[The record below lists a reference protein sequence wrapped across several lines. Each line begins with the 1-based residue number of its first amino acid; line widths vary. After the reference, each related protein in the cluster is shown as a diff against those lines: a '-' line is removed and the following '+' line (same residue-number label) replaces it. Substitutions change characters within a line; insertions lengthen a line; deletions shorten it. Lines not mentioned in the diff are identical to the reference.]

1 MKAKFCELKH
11 KKISKI
17 NIPEAKQIKTLR
29 YATQDMLRWK

>member
-17 NIPEAKQIKTLR
+17 NKPQAKQIKLR